1 MAYRYGND
9 LSVQQ
14 SQTSYFNLSKL
25 WNKNMILIQD
35 TNGIVIVLRCIG
47 IAASLTMKYWMSS
60 VLLKESSKTIAQIT
74 QGRLQSSGVRFLQPG
89 QNLLQFGHTGRTGI
103 IRHTTAGIFVSGI
116 PDIKEKIVDIPA
128 GAKRLN
134 CLFTLF
140 MTRIPPAFTCNIHI

>member
-1 MAYRYGND
+1 MANRYGND
-9 LSVQQ
+9 LSVKL

-35 TNGIVIVLRCIG
+35 TNGIIIVLRCIG

-128 GAKRLN
+128 GTDGLN
-134 CLFTLF
+134 SLYSL
-140 MTRIPPAFTCNIHI
+140 MIIQV